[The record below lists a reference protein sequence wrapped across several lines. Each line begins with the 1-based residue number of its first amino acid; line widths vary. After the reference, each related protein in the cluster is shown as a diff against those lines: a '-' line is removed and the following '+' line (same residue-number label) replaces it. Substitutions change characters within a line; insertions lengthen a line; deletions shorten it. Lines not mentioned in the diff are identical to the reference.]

1 MHSDLGSDNSE
12 NEMSVE
18 EVNIKIKQKHKNKQK
33 LISMIKTMAGTLQV
47 FMCCLLLIT
56 VTAWA
61 DICNIETRCYRSVF
75 MGRHLQSQINMLS
88 LGHLSPST
96 INPRQSK
103 KLLLDIKL
111 KLPKRLTLPDDPDKI
126 LWYFYRQL
134 TCTAIMENKRN
145 VVAISV
151 PLLDLKGQFEIYN
164 IFNLPL
170 IMHKNWSNQD
180 NTLVAQ
186 YKLETNGLAVNAEKT
201 KYVILSDNEVQKCAN
216 PSVTFCG
223 IKSAVYPINLSKL

>member
-18 EVNIKIKQKHKNKQK
+18 EVNIKIKQKHKSKQK
-33 LISMIKTMAGTLQV
+33 VISMIKTMAGTLQV

-61 DICNIETRCYRSVF
+61 DICNIETRCYISVF

-88 LGHLSPST
+88 LGQLSPST

-111 KLPKRLTLPDDPDKI
+111 KLPKTLTLPDDPDKI

-134 TCTAIMENKRN
+134 TSTAIMENKRN

-151 PLLDLKGQFEIYN
+151 PLLDLKGQFEINN

-170 IMHKNWSNQD
+170 I
-180 NTLVAQ
+180 
-186 YKLETNGLAVNAEKT
+186 
-201 KYVILSDNEVQKCAN
+201 I
-216 PSVTFCG
+216 
-223 IKSAVYPINLSKL
+223 